1 MLLLGGKL
9 KNVMEDYIE
18 IFFYILFTLIFII
31 VGSLG
36 KKKKKPQAAGK
47 TQQNLYSQTTQS
59 FKQPL
64 NIFDYLEQQLK
75 ESTSNLIED
84 NQEPPAED
92 EPILDVAPVEMIE
105 NVEQQIKTKPKVS
118 ENKNE
123 EDEQFY
129 FDLRKAVIYSAILN
143 RKSY

>member
-1 MLLLGGKL
+1 
-9 KNVMEDYIE
+9 MEDYIE

-47 TQQNLYSQTTQS
+47 IQQNLYSHTTQS

-75 ESTSNLIED
+75 ETNTNLIED
-84 NQEPPAED
+84 DQEPPAEE

-105 NVEQQIKTKPKVS
+105 NVEQQIKVKSDAV
-118 ENKNE
+118 ENKSDE
-123 EDEQFY
+123 VEQFY